1 METNEAFSGIQ
12 ELVLTSFYFVK
23 TIMAHNNIHKF
34 CQIIKKLICFMIFVQ
49 DETVLNIF
57 FSGAGTS
64 AEISGLKGI
73 SEKREGG
80 GGEVCT
86 WIFKGL
92 FVNFVAI

>member
-1 METNEAFSGIQ
+1 
-12 ELVLTSFYFVK
+12 
-23 TIMAHNNIHKF
+23 
-34 CQIIKKLICFMIFVQ
+34 MIFVQ

-73 SEKREGG
+73 TEKREGG

>member
-23 TIMAHNNIHKF
+23 TNNGTQILTNYQKTYLFYDF
-34 CQIIKKLICFMIFVQ
+34 CSRWDSFKH
-49 DETVLNIF
+49 F

-73 SEKREGG
+73 TEKREGG